1 MPDASTGD
9 TTLGSILES
18 LVPVMAQAGSAG
30 DAAVLLLER
39 LVSRRSCTAG
49 WIGRLTE
56 HGDLVGLAEVDVGLD
71 ARAIRI
77 GAGHT
82 MHPLVR
88 ATVRPGDPPHVASV
102 RELGMEQAALVPMPV
117 LEPAR
122 FALESMRRPWA
133 WGVMA
138 LAVSRRPTADE
149 MELWTRLARALGS
162 VIARLERDADH
173 VAAAAAAARDR
184 ALLSDVFEHLPD
196 AIVITDAENRVV
208 IENAGARA
216 LLRTPDEGASEGL
229 RRATELNTL
238 LMSSFLSRAVLQGTG
253 TGESRDVTLVN
264 PVDGTD
270 LTFEVLSVRLTGRRE
285 RELLTVSLLRN
296 VTDLKRVTEALT
308 EQYSRAREAERDA
321 RSERDR
327 LEIILENVADPVVV
341 TDMAAGVLL
350 MNRAAERLFQAPD
363 EPSTVVAERSAASFS
378 VRANDTIFT
387 SYISDF
393 ALDPDETRR
402 TTFRL
407 MDPSR
412 KTDFPVE
419 AIAGKV
425 LNERGEPIAIVTV
438 VHDLSVAE
446 EKEKLASQ
454 LLVLNRDLEA
464 RVAEATSE
472 LEERN
477 RRLELQRDELRR
489 ASQLKS
495 EFLASMSHELRTPL
509 NAIIGHTQNILEGL
523 YGQLPPQVQMIS
535 RRIEQN
541 SKQLLMLINDILDLA
556 KIEAGEMPMT
566 IDEVDLIP
574 LVEDVL
580 RTIEP
585 MAQRRSLTLTLDA
598 PASRARIRSDEMKL
612 RQILTNLG
620 SNAVK
625 FTTKGG
631 VRVRV
636 TDLGA
641 GVSIAVEDTGV
652 GIAHDLIEAA
662 FQDFRQLD
670 QSYTRQEGGT
680 GLGLSIT
687 RRLVGLLGGH
697 LFVRSKLGVGSHFRV
712 ELPIFP
718 GSMPRAESAVLVI
731 EDGPVATDP
740 TVGSAAKGA

>member
-1 MPDASTGD
+1 MPDVTGER
-9 TTLGSILES
+9 TLGSILET

-30 DAAVLLLER
+30 DAAVLLLEH
-39 LVSRRSCTAG
+39 LVTRRSCTAA
-49 WIGRLTE
+49 WMGRLTE
-56 HGDLVGLAEVDVGLD
+56 RGDLVGLAEVDVGISARDVHID
-71 ARAIRI
+71 AAQS
-77 GAGHT
+77 
-82 MHPLVR
+82 MHPLMR
-88 ATVRPGDPPHVASV
+88 TAIRPAEPPHVAPI
-102 RELGMEQAALVPMPV
+102 RELGMEQAAIVPMPI

-122 FALESMRRPWA
+122 FAIETSQHVWA

-138 LAVSRRPTADE
+138 LAVSRRPTVEE
-149 MELWTRLARALGS
+149 MDLWARLARSLGS
-162 VIARLERDADH
+162 VIARLERDAAR

-196 AIVITDAENRVV
+196 AIVITDAENRVA
-208 IENAGARA
+208 IENERARA
-216 LLRTPDEGASEGL
+216 LLRTPEEGASEGL

-264 PVDGTD
+264 PVDGSD

-285 RELLTVSLLRN
+285 REPLTVSLLRN

-308 EQYSRAREAERDA
+308 TQFSRAREAEREA

-341 TDMAAGVLL
+341 TDMAARVLL
-350 MNRAAERLFQAPD
+350 MNRAAERLFQAPE
-363 EPSTVVAERSAASFS
+363 EPGPLVAERSAASFS

-393 ALDPDETRR
+393 ALDPDQTRR

-407 MDPSR
+407 MDPAR

-425 LNERGEPIAIVTV
+425 LNERSEPIAIVTV

-454 LLVLNRDLEA
+454 LMVLNRDLEG

-509 NAIIGHTQNILEGL
+509 NAIIGHTQNVLDGL
-523 YGQLPPQVQMIS
+523 YGHLDPQLQIIS

-566 IDEVDLIP
+566 IEEVELLP

-580 RTIEP
+580 RTLDP
-585 MAQRRSLTLTLDA
+585 MAQRRSLSLTLE
-598 PASRARIRSDEMKL
+598 PSTSRARIRSDQMKL

-625 FTTKGG
+625 FTLKGG

-636 TDLGA
+636 ADIEG
-641 GVSIAVEDTGV
+641 GVAITIADTGI
-652 GIAHDLIEAA
+652 GIPRDLIETA

-687 RRLVGLLGGH
+687 RRLVGLLGGR
-697 LFVRSKLGVGSHFRV
+697 LFVRSTPGVGSHFRV

-718 GSMPRAESAVLVI
+718 GQTPRLEGDVLVI
-731 EDGPVATDP
+731 EQGPVNSDP
-740 TVGSAAKGA
+740 SAGASAKGA

>member
-1 MPDASTGD
+1 MPDVTGEE
-9 TTLGSILES
+9 TLGSMLES
-18 LVPVMAQAGSAG
+18 LVPILAQAGSAG
-30 DAAVLLLER
+30 DAGVLLLER
-39 LVSRRSCTAG
+39 LIAHSSCNSG

-56 HGDLVGLAEVDVGLD
+56 HGDLVGVAELDVGIK
-71 ARAIRI
+71 AREIHIA
-77 GAGHT
+77 AT
-82 MHPLVR
+82 QVAHPLMR
-88 ATVRPGDPPHVASV
+88 AAAKPEEPPRIVSV
-102 RELGMEQAALVPMPV
+102 RELGMEQAAVIPMPV
-117 LEPAR
+117 LERAR
-122 FALESMRRPWA
+122 FALQSAPHMWA

-138 LAVSRRPTADE
+138 LGISRQPRAE
-149 MELWTRLARALGS
+149 ELELWTRLTRSLSS
-162 VIARLERDADH
+162 VIARLDRDAGR

-196 AIVITDAENRVV
+196 AIVITDSENRVA
-208 IENAGARA
+208 IENERARA
-216 LLRTPDEGASEGL
+216 LFRTPDEGASEGL
-229 RRATELNTL
+229 RRANELNTL
-238 LMSSFLSRAVLQGTG
+238 LMSSFLSRAVLEGTRP
-253 TGESRDVTLVN
+253 GESRDVTLVN
-264 PVDGTD
+264 PIDGSD
-270 LTFEVLSVRLTGRRE
+270 LTFEVMSVRLTGRRE
-285 RELLTVSLLRN
+285 RQPLTVSLLRN

-308 EQYSRAREAERDA
+308 AQFARAREAEREA

-341 TDMAAGVLL
+341 TDMATRVLL
-350 MNRAAERLFQAPD
+350 MNRAAERLFQAPQD
-363 EPSTVVAERSAASFS
+363 PGPLVAERSAASFS

-393 ALDPDETRR
+393 ALDPEQTRR

-407 MDPSR
+407 MDPGR

-425 LNERGEPIAIVTV
+425 MNERGEAVAIVTV
-438 VHDLSVAE
+438 IHDLSVAE
-446 EKEKLASQ
+446 EKENLAAQ
-454 LLVLNRDLEA
+454 LLVLNRDLER

-477 RRLELQRDELRR
+477 RRLELQRDDLRR

-509 NAIIGHTQNILEGL
+509 NAIIGHTQNVLDGL
-523 YGQLPPQVQMIS
+523 YGHLTPAVQSIGQ
-535 RRIEQN
+535 RIEQN

-566 IDEVDLIP
+566 IGEVELLP
-574 LVEDVL
+574 LVEEVL
-580 RTIEP
+580 RTLEP
-585 MAQRRSLTLTLDA
+585 MAQRRSLTLTLE
-598 PASRARIRSDEMKL
+598 PGASRARIRSDEMKL

-625 FTTKGG
+625 FTVKGG

-636 TDLGA
+636 TDFDSRVA
-641 GVSIAVEDTGV
+641 ISIEDTGI
-652 GIAHDLIEAA
+652 GIPRDLIETA

-687 RRLVGLLGGH
+687 RRLIGLLGGR
-697 LFVRSKLGVGSHFRV
+697 LYVRSTPGVGSHFRV

-718 GSMPRAESAVLVI
+718 GETPRTEGDVLVI
-731 EDGPVATDP
+731 EDGPVFG
-740 TVGSAAKGA
+740 GSSADSSAKGA

>member
-1 MPDASTGD
+1 MSDVTGEA
-9 TTLGSILES
+9 TLGSILET
-18 LVPVMAQAGSAG
+18 LAPVMAEAGSAG

-56 HGDLVGLAEVDVGLD
+56 HGELVGLAEVDVGI
-71 ARAIRI
+71 RAGDVRVDS
-77 GAGHT
+77 GQA
-82 MHPLVR
+82 MHPLMR
-88 ATVRPGDPPHVASV
+88 SAARPGDPPHIAPV
-102 RELGMEQAALVPMPV
+102 RELGMEQAAIISMPV

-122 FALESMRRPWA
+122 FALGGSPQIWP

-138 LAVSRRPTADE
+138 LAITRRPTAEE
-149 MELWTRLARALGS
+149 MDLWSRLARSLGS
-162 VIARLERDADH
+162 LVARLERDANH
-173 VAAAAAAARDR
+173 IAVAAAAARDR

-196 AIVITDAENRVV
+196 AIVITDSENRVA
-208 IENAGARA
+208 IENERARA
-216 LLRTPDEGASEGL
+216 LLRTPEEGASEGL

-238 LMSSFLSRAVLQGTG
+238 LMSSFLSRAVLQGADAA
-253 TGESRDVTLVN
+253 ESRDVTLVN

-285 RELLTVSLLRN
+285 REPLTVSLLRN

-308 EQYSRAREAERDA
+308 AQFARAREAEREV

-350 MNRAAERLFQAPD
+350 MNRAAERLFQAPE
-363 EPSTVVAERSAASFS
+363 EPGPLVAERSAASFS

-393 ALDPDETRR
+393 ALDPEETRR

-454 LLVLNRDLEA
+454 LMVLNRDLEA

-509 NAIIGHTQNILEGL
+509 NAIIGHTQNVLEGL
-523 YGQLPPQVQMIS
+523 YGQLSPQVQIIS

-541 SKQLLMLINDILDLA
+541 SKHLLMLITDILDLA

-566 IDEVDLIP
+566 IEEVDLLP
-574 LVEDVL
+574 LVEEVL
-580 RTIEP
+580 RTLEP
-585 MAQRRSLTLTLDA
+585 MAQRRSLSLTLE
-598 PASRARIRSDEMKL
+598 PGASRARIRSDEMKL

-625 FTTKGG
+625 FTVKGG

-636 TDLGA
+636 ADTEG
-641 GVSIAVEDTGV
+641 GVAITVEDTGV
-652 GIAHDLIEAA
+652 GIPRDLIETA

-680 GLGLSIT
+680 GLGLSIA
-687 RRLVGLLGGH
+687 RRLVGLLGGR
-697 LFVRSKLGVGSHFRV
+697 LYVRSIPGVGSHFRV

-718 GSMPRAESAVLVI
+718 GQTPRSEGDVLVI
-731 EDGPVATDP
+731 EEGPVFTD
-740 TVGSAAKGA
+740 GSISSTARGA

>member
-1 MPDASTGD
+1 
-9 TTLGSILES
+9 
-18 LVPVMAQAGSAG
+18 
-30 DAAVLLLER
+30 
-39 LVSRRSCTAG
+39 
-49 WIGRLTE
+49 
-56 HGDLVGLAEVDVGLD
+56 
-71 ARAIRI
+71 
-77 GAGHT
+77 
-82 MHPLVR
+82 
-88 ATVRPGDPPHVASV
+88 
-102 RELGMEQAALVPMPV
+102 
-117 LEPAR
+117 
-122 FALESMRRPWA
+122 
-133 WGVMA
+133 MA
-138 LAVSRRPTADE
+138 LAVSRRPTAEE
-149 MELWTRLARALGS
+149 MDLWARLARSLGS
-162 VIARLERDADH
+162 VIARLERDAAR

-196 AIVITDAENRVV
+196 AIVITDAENRVA
-208 IENAGARA
+208 IENERARA
-216 LLRTPDEGASEGL
+216 LLRTPEEGASEGL

-238 LMSSFLSRAVLQGTG
+238 LMSSFLSRAVLQGTVA
-253 TGESRDVTLVN
+253 GESRDVTLVN
-264 PVDGTD
+264 PVDGSD

-285 RELLTVSLLRN
+285 REPLTVSLLRN

-308 EQYSRAREAERDA
+308 AQFARARDAEREI

-350 MNRAAERLFQAPD
+350 MNRAAERLFQAPE
-363 EPSTVVAERSAASFS
+363 EPGPLVAERSAASFS

-407 MDPSR
+407 MDPAR

-425 LNERGEPIAIVTV
+425 MNERGEPIAIVTV

-509 NAIIGHTQNILEGL
+509 NAIIGHTQNILDGL
-523 YGQLPPQVQMIS
+523 YGQLAPQVQIIS

-541 SKQLLMLINDILDLA
+541 SKHLLMLINDILDLA

-566 IDEVDLIP
+566 IEEVDLLP
-574 LVEDVL
+574 LVEEVL
-580 RTIEP
+580 RTLEP
-585 MAQRRSLTLTLDA
+585 MAQRRTLSLALE
-598 PASRARIRSDEMKL
+598 PSASRARIRSDEMKL

-625 FTTKGG
+625 FTIKGG

-636 TDLGA
+636 VDIEA
-641 GVSIAVEDTGV
+641 GVSITIEDTGI
-652 GIAHDLIEAA
+652 GIPRDLIATA

-687 RRLVGLLGGH
+687 RRLVGLLGGR
-697 LFVRSKLGVGSHFRV
+697 LFVRSAPGVGSHFRV

-718 GSMPRAESAVLVI
+718 GQTPRHEGDVLVI
-731 EDGPVATDP
+731 EDGPVSPAA
-740 TVGSAAKGA
+740 SASSSAKGA

>member
-1 MPDASTGD
+1 MPDHTGD
-9 TTLGSILES
+9 TMLGSILEA

-30 DAAVLLLER
+30 DAAVLLLEH

-56 HGDLVGLAEVDVGLD
+56 HGGLIGLAEVDTGIRAGDVRID
-71 ARAIRI
+71 ATQ
-77 GAGHT
+77 G

-88 ATVRPGDPPHVASV
+88 SAVRPGDPPYVAPL
-102 RELGMEQAALVPMPV
+102 RELGMEQAAIVPVPV

-122 FALESMRRPWA
+122 FALETSQHAWA

-138 LAVSRRPTADE
+138 LAVSRRPTAEE
-149 MELWTRLARALGS
+149 MDLWMRLARSLGS
-162 VIARLERDADH
+162 VIARLERDADRI
-173 VAAAAAAARDR
+173 AATAAAARDR

-196 AIVITDAENRVV
+196 AIVITDAENRVA
-208 IENAGARA
+208 IENERARA
-216 LLRTPDEGASEGL
+216 LLRTPEEGASEGL

-238 LMSSFLSRAVLQGTG
+238 LMSSFLSRAVLQGMG
-253 TGESRDVTLVN
+253 ASESRDVTLVN
-264 PVDGTD
+264 PVDGSD

-285 RELLTVSLLRN
+285 REPLTVSLLRN
-296 VTDLKRVTEALT
+296 ITDLKRLTEALSA
-308 EQYSRAREAERDA
+308 QAVRAREAERGA

-327 LEIILENVADPVVV
+327 LEIMLENVADPVVV

-350 MNRAAERLFQAPD
+350 MNRAAEHLFQAP
-363 EPSTVVAERSAASFS
+363 EAPGPLVAERSAASFS

-407 MDPSR
+407 MDPVR
-412 KTDFPVE
+412 KSDFPVE

-454 LLVLNRDLEA
+454 LMVLNRDLEA
-464 RVAEATSE
+464 RVAEATQE

-509 NAIIGHTQNILEGL
+509 NAIIGHTQNILDGL
-523 YGQLPPQVQMIS
+523 YGQLSPQAQIIS
-535 RRIEQN
+535 RRIDQN

-556 KIEAGEMPMT
+556 KIEAGEMPMN
-566 IDEVDLIP
+566 IEEVELLPII
-574 LVEDVL
+574 EDVL
-580 RTIEP
+580 RTLEP
-585 MAQRRSLTLTLDA
+585 MAQRRSLSLTVDA
-598 PASRARIRSDEMKL
+598 GTSRSRIRSDEMKL

-625 FTTKGG
+625 FTNKGG
-631 VRVRV
+631 VRLRLA
-636 TDLGA
+636 DIDG
-641 GVSIAVEDTGV
+641 GVAMTVEDTGI
-652 GIAHDLIEAA
+652 GIPRELIETA

-687 RRLVGLLGGH
+687 RRLVGLLGGR
-697 LFVRSKLGVGSHFRV
+697 LFVRSMPGVGSHFRV

-718 GSMPRAESAVLVI
+718 GQTPRLEGDVLVI
-731 EDGPVATDP
+731 EDGPVFSDRW
-740 TVGSAAKGA
+740 VSSARGA

>member
-1 MPDASTGD
+1 MPDA
-9 TTLGSILES
+9 TLGSILET

-56 HGDLVGLAEVDVGLD
+56 QGALVGLAEVDVGI
-71 ARAIRI
+71 RAGDVHIES
-77 GAGHT
+77 AQT
-82 MHPLVR
+82 MHPLMR
-88 ATVRPGDPPHVASV
+88 GAVRPSDAPHVAPV
-102 RELGMEQAALVPMPV
+102 RELGMEQAAIVPMPV

-122 FALESMRRPWA
+122 FALESSQQTWA

-138 LAVSRRPTADE
+138 LAVSRRPTGDE
-149 MELWTRLARALGS
+149 MDLWSRLARSLGS
-162 VIARLERDADH
+162 LVARLERDASH

-196 AIVITDAENRVV
+196 AIVITDAENRVA

-216 LLRTPDEGASEGL
+216 LLRTPEEGASEGL

-253 TGESRDVTLVN
+253 PSESRDVTLVN

-285 RELLTVSLLRN
+285 REPLTVSLLRN

-308 EQYSRAREAERDA
+308 AQFARAREAERDV

-363 EPSTVVAERSAASFS
+363 DPGPTMVAERSAASFS

-407 MDPSR
+407 MDPAR

-454 LLVLNRDLEA
+454 LMVLNRDLEA

-472 LEERN
+472 LEERS

-509 NAIIGHTQNILEGL
+509 NAIIGHTQNVLEGL
-523 YGQLPPQVQMIS
+523 YGQLPPQVQIIS

-566 IDEVDLIP
+566 IEEVELRP
-574 LVEDVL
+574 LLEEVL
-580 RTIEP
+580 RTLEP

-598 PASRARIRSDEMKL
+598 GSSRARIRSDELKL

-625 FTTKGG
+625 FTLKGG
-631 VRVRV
+631 VRVV
-636 TDLGA
+636 VSDIEG
-641 GVSIAVEDTGV
+641 GVSITVEDTGV
-652 GIAHDLIEAA
+652 GIPRELIEAA

-687 RRLVGLLGGH
+687 RRLVGLLGGR
-697 LFVRSKLGVGSHFRV
+697 LFVRSTPGVGSQFRV

-718 GSMPRAESAVLVI
+718 GQAPRLEGEVLVI
-731 EDGPVATDP
+731 EEGPV
-740 TVGSAAKGA
+740 SAAASITSSARGA

>member
-1 MPDASTGD
+1 MPDVTGEA
-9 TTLGSILES
+9 TLGSILET

-49 WIGRLTE
+49 WVGRLTE
-56 HGDLVGLAEVDVGLD
+56 RGELIGLAEVDVG
-71 ARAIRI
+71 IN
-77 GAGHT
+77 AGDVHIAAAQM
-82 MHPLVR
+82 MHPLLR
-88 ATVRPGDPPHVASV
+88 TAARPSDPPHVAPV
-102 RELGMEQAALVPMPV
+102 RELGMEQAAIIPMPV

-122 FALESMRRPWA
+122 FALESSQHVWA

-138 LAVSRRPTADE
+138 LAVSRRPTAEE
-149 MELWTRLARALGS
+149 MDLWARLARSLGS
-162 VIARLERDADH
+162 LVARLERDATR

-196 AIVITDAENRVV
+196 AIVITDAENRVA
-208 IENAGARA
+208 IENERARA
-216 LLRTPDEGASEGL
+216 LLRTPEEGASEGL

-253 TGESRDVTLVN
+253 PGESRDVTLVN

-285 RELLTVSLLRN
+285 REPLTVSLLRN

-308 EQYSRAREAERDA
+308 AQFARARDAEREV

-350 MNRAAERLFQAPD
+350 MNRAAERLFQAPE
-363 EPSTVVAERSAASFS
+363 EPGPLVAERSAASFS

-407 MDPSR
+407 MDPTR

-454 LLVLNRDLEA
+454 LMVLNRDLEA

-509 NAIIGHTQNILEGL
+509 NAIIGHTQNILDGL
-523 YGQLPPQVQMIS
+523 YGQLAPQVQIIS

-541 SKQLLMLINDILDLA
+541 SKHLLMLINDILDLA

-566 IDEVDLIP
+566 IEEVDLLP

-580 RTIEP
+580 RTLEP
-585 MAQRRSLTLTLDA
+585 MAQRRSLSLTLD
-598 PASRARIRSDEMKL
+598 PSTSRARIRSDEMKL

-625 FTTKGG
+625 FTIKGG

-636 TDLGA
+636 VDSEN
-641 GVSIAVEDTGV
+641 GVSITIEDTGI
-652 GIAHDLIEAA
+652 GIPRDLIETA

-687 RRLVGLLGGH
+687 RRLVGLLGGR
-697 LFVRSKLGVGSHFRV
+697 LFVRSRPGVGSHFRV

-718 GSMPRAESAVLVI
+718 GQVPRLEGEVLVI
-731 EDGPVATDP
+731 EDGPVSSDP
-740 TVGSAAKGA
+740 AASSSARGA

>member
-1 MPDASTGD
+1 
-9 TTLGSILES
+9 
-18 LVPVMAQAGSAG
+18 
-30 DAAVLLLER
+30 
-39 LVSRRSCTAG
+39 
-49 WIGRLTE
+49 
-56 HGDLVGLAEVDVGLD
+56 
-71 ARAIRI
+71 
-77 GAGHT
+77 
-82 MHPLVR
+82 
-88 ATVRPGDPPHVASV
+88 
-102 RELGMEQAALVPMPV
+102 
-117 LEPAR
+117 
-122 FALESMRRPWA
+122 
-133 WGVMA
+133 
-138 LAVSRRPTADE
+138 
-149 MELWTRLARALGS
+149 
-162 VIARLERDADH
+162 
-173 VAAAAAAARDR
+173 
-184 ALLSDVFEHLPD
+184 
-196 AIVITDAENRVV
+196 
-208 IENAGARA
+208 
-216 LLRTPDEGASEGL
+216 
-229 RRATELNTL
+229 
-238 LMSSFLSRAVLQGTG
+238 
-253 TGESRDVTLVN
+253 
-264 PVDGTD
+264 
-270 LTFEVLSVRLTGRRE
+270 VRLTGRRE

-296 VTDLKRVTEALT
+296 VTDLKRMTEALT
-308 EQYSRAREAERDA
+308 AQFSRAREAERHA

-363 EPSTVVAERSAASFS
+363 EPHPVVAERSAASFS

-407 MDPSR
+407 MDPAR

-425 LNERGEPIAIVTV
+425 MNERGEPIAIVTV

-446 EKEKLASQ
+446 EKEKLAAQ

-464 RVAEATSE
+464 RVGEATSE

-523 YGQLPPQVQMIS
+523 YGPLPPQVQMIS

-541 SKQLLMLINDILDLA
+541 SKQLLMLISDILDLA

-566 IDEVDLIP
+566 IEEVDLIP

-580 RTIEP
+580 RTLEP
-585 MAQRRSLTLTLDA
+585 MAQRRALSLALETNTQ
-598 PASRARIRSDEMKL
+598 RVRIRSDEMKL

-620 SNAVK
+620 SNGVK

-636 TDLGA
+636 SDRDDHVAVT
-641 GVSIAVEDTGV
+641 VEDTGV
-652 GIAHDLIEAA
+652 GIQPDLIEAA

-687 RRLVGLLGGH
+687 RRLVGLLGGR
-697 LFVRSKLGVGSHFRV
+697 LFVRSRPGIGSHFRV

-718 GSMPRAESAVLVI
+718 GSVPRQESDVLVI
-731 EDGPVATDP
+731 EDGPVSTEPDA
-740 TVGSAAKGA
+740 GSAARGA

>member
-1 MPDASTGD
+1 MPDVTGER
-9 TTLGSILES
+9 TLGSILET

-30 DAAVLLLER
+30 DAAVLLLEH
-39 LVSRRSCTAG
+39 LVTRRSCTAA
-49 WIGRLTE
+49 WMGRLTE
-56 HGDLVGLAEVDVGLD
+56 RGDVAGLAEVDVGIN
-71 ARAIRI
+71 ARDVHI
-77 GAGHT
+77 GAGQS
-82 MHPLVR
+82 MHPLLR
-88 ATVRPGDPPHVASV
+88 TAIRPTDPPHIAPV
-102 RELGMEQAALVPMPV
+102 RELGMEQAALVPMPI
-117 LEPAR
+117 LEPAG
-122 FALESMRRPWA
+122 FAVERSQHVWA

-138 LAVSRRPTADE
+138 LAVSRRPTAEE
-149 MELWTRLARALGS
+149 MDLWARLARSLGGL
-162 VIARLERDADH
+162 IARLERDAAR

-196 AIVITDAENRVV
+196 AIVITDAENRVA
-208 IENAGARA
+208 IENERARA
-216 LLRTPDEGASEGL
+216 LLRIPDEGASEGL

-238 LMSSFLSRAVLQGTG
+238 LMSSFLSRAVLQGAG

-264 PVDGTD
+264 PVDGSD

-285 RELLTVSLLRN
+285 REPLTVSLLRN

-308 EQYSRAREAERDA
+308 AQFSRARDAEREA

-341 TDMAAGVLL
+341 TDMAARVLL
-350 MNRAAERLFQAPD
+350 MNRAAERLFQTPD
-363 EPSTVVAERSAASFS
+363 ESGPLVAERSAASFS

-393 ALDPDETRR
+393 ALDPDPTRR

-407 MDPSR
+407 IDPTR

-425 LNERGEPIAIVTV
+425 VNERGEPIAIVTV

-454 LLVLNRDLEA
+454 LMVLNRDLEA

-509 NAIIGHTQNILEGL
+509 NAIIGHTQNILDGL
-523 YGQLPPQVQMIS
+523 YGQLEPQLHIIS

-556 KIEAGEMPMT
+556 KIEAGEMPVS
-566 IDEVDLIP
+566 IQEVELLP

-580 RTIEP
+580 RTLEP
-585 MAQRRSLTLTLDA
+585 MAQRRSLTLVLQ
-598 PASRARIRSDEMKL
+598 PSSSRARIRSDEMKL
-612 RQILTNLG
+612 RQILTNIG

-625 FTTKGG
+625 FTVKGG
-631 VRVRV
+631 VRIRV
-636 TDLGA
+636 EDIPA
-641 GVSIAVEDTGV
+641 GVAITIEDTGV
-652 GIAHDLIEAA
+652 GIPRNLIEAA

-687 RRLVGLLGGH
+687 RRLVGLLSGR
-697 LFVRSKLGVGSHFRV
+697 LFVRSIPGVGSHFRV

-718 GSMPRAESAVLVI
+718 GQAPRLEGDVLTI
-731 EDGPVATDP
+731 EEGPVSSEP
-740 TVGSAAKGA
+740 SASSSAKGA